1 MNVQE
6 EVDRLENLFSEAA
19 ANASEITRIYNNVIA
34 QGTGSVAASNLIPF
48 LNQSAPRLLSPQV
61 VNIMKKCRLDAYN
74 YLLVANDLIELE
86 DVKDSLLNDNVLEG
100 IAPANGIRKLKA
112 EFGLHATMATK
123 SGQDH
128 PIAIVTSEVT
138 QKAHSSPIVEEIN
151 SLTNEIKKCVLIM
164 FPRA

>member
-74 YLLVANDLIELE
+74 YLLVANDLLELE

-112 EFGLHATMATK
+112 EFGLAKMTTK

-138 QKAHSSPIVEEIN
+138 QKAHSSPIIEEIN

>member
-34 QGTGSVAASNLIPF
+34 QGTGAASNLIPF

-112 EFGLHATMATK
+112 EFGLATMATK
-123 SGQDH
+123 SGRDH

-138 QKAHSSPIVEEIN
+138 QKAHSSPIIEGIN
-151 SLTNEIKKCVLIM
+151 SLPNEIKKCVLIM

>member
-112 EFGLHATMATK
+112 EFGLATMATK
-123 SGQDH
+123 SGRDH

-138 QKAHSSPIVEEIN
+138 QKAHSSPIIEEIN